1 MSARPPPPQNP
12 KAHDQTREQVRLW
25 KRFTDRPDE
34 QVKAGRV
41 QRERR
46 GLDEREAC
54 QLTEHGAL
62 TRAEDVVPAAQKLK
76 QGSREQGG
84 DVCGARIETRELDEQ
99 EKRVVSLMKEVE
111 PLLSPEAHE
120 KVTRLLCEVTAY
132 DLMQALHMAGHARTK
147 TKFRG

>member
-1 MSARPPPPQNP
+1 MAAKTPWFDDSTDMPLIAEYAR
-12 KAHDQTREQVRLW
+12 K
-25 KRFTDRPDE
+25 
-34 QVKAGRV
+34 
-41 QRERR
+41 
-46 GLDEREAC
+46 LDSFLDAV
-54 QLTEHGAL
+54 A
-62 TRAEDVVPAAQKLK
+62 D
-76 QGSREQGG
+76 
-84 DVCGARIETRELDEQ
+84 ARIETRELDEQ